1 MLRILFCLHIRF
13 VGGNTYNILL
23 RLLISVRPFYKQ
35 FRHKGINSKLS
46 AFIKISFFTRLSPR
60 RLGMNLSKMTEAEDI
75 LFNLTSIFTFILE
88 TDY

>member
-23 RLLISVRPFYKQ
+23 LLLISVRPFYKQ
-35 FRHKGINSKLS
+35 FRHKRINSKLS
-46 AFIKISFFTRLSPR
+46 EFIKISFFTRLLPR
-60 RLGMNLSKMTEAEDI
+60 RLGINLPEMTHAGDI
-75 LFNLTSIFTFILE
+75 LFNRTSILTFILE